1 MSELL
6 DKLPADER
14 KLLRRSAAPERPELM
29 KAVLT
34 DRRFSDPDWIF
45 ERKLDGI
52 RCMALRT
59 GEGVRMRS
67 RNDLD
72 LGARFPELVPRL
84 GAESCRR
91 YAVDGEIVAFDGGAT
106 SFSRLAQRSRRP
118 VKVFYYLFDLLWLDG
133 LDVRALPLL
142 SRKRLLRA
150 ALSSGGSLRISSHR
164 NEAGEAAFDD
174 ACRRGWEGLIAKRAQ
189 SPYTAGRSRDWLKQ
203 KCAQGQEL
211 VIGGFTPPH
220 GSRSDFGALL
230 LGYYAGGE
238 LRYAGKVGT
247 GFDHETL
254 KSLGD
259 RLRSLESRSS
269 PFADASQIRER
280 EARWVKPELV
290 AEIAFTEWTSHGRLR
305 HPRFLG
311 LREDKAASEV
321 VRER

>member
-1 MSELL
+1 
-6 DKLPADER
+6 
-14 KLLRRSAAPERPELM
+14 
-29 KAVLT
+29 VLT

-142 SRKRLLRA
+142 SRKRLLASGAVLRRLA
-150 ALSSGGSLRISSHR
+150 ADQRRTGTRPGRRRSMMPAGG
-164 NEAGEAAFDD
+164 
-174 ACRRGWEGLIAKRAQ
+174 
-189 SPYTAGRSRDWLKQ
+189 AGR
-203 KCAQGQEL
+203 G
-211 VIGGFTPPH
+211 
-220 GSRSDFGALL
+220 
-230 LGYYAGGE
+230 
-238 LRYAGKVGT
+238 
-247 GFDHETL
+247 
-254 KSLGD
+254 
-259 RLRSLESRSS
+259 
-269 PFADASQIRER
+269 
-280 EARWVKPELV
+280 
-290 AEIAFTEWTSHGRLR
+290 
-305 HPRFLG
+305 
-311 LREDKAASEV
+311 
-321 VRER
+321 